1 MNAWGR
7 VVGGGFL
14 AVGILLWAGRAAS
27 EPPTPAPA
35 PATKPAA
42 AQATP
47 PADDWARRH
56 LAIDDPLAARES
68 LTLADLEQALADPKL
83 RRTVVRHVARAELEE
98 PQAIAFL
105 ARALNCE
112 TLAVRREAAVEL
124 ERRGKLIEVVQS
136 LLWEMAKRDDESL
149 RDAVIVALE
158 SSGVDHELVPDEYW
172 STLID
177 ALGRDDPRVQA
188 AAARQLE
195 DGGVR
200 ALPWLLD
207 ALRSDDPRVRRAAAE
222 VLSRVLAASAPEA
235 KPAAPRAAEAPSV
248 PSGQPVAPPPKFVP
262 QGPAGSPV
270 RALDRQPPTPVVVYF
285 ATNRALEGV
294 GSPWLKLI
302 LGTLGCGLGIALLVG
317 RIKPHPDS
325 PQSRRRFWL
334 RGGTLVCG
342 LAIGG
347 WSVLAGND
355 ALRELRAPQSA
366 SPFGVQRDPVGRI
379 HYGLCV
385 VTIPP
390 SHVEGVL
397 EEPLLGLEKDSEHV
411 KLQRTEIREEQAFF
425 DEVRSALRR
434 NAPAPQDCLVFVHGY
449 NVTFEKAARRTAQ
462 IHFDLQF
469 PGVPLFFSWPS
480 RGNPAEYS
488 WDREEVEQRS
498 YRDIQRFLVDV
509 ARRTDA
515 PRVHVLAHSM
525 GAEAVTKAI
534 RELGEEGQIFDQVIL
549 AAPDVDRRVFHDE
562 IAPRLSRHAR
572 RTTLYCSKNDRAL
585 FLSRYWNS
593 WGDPA
598 PRAGDSTDGPLLAV
612 GTDTIDASTI
622 RTDLLG
628 HSYYGDCVPLLQDVG
643 LLLREG
649 LSPDQRK
656 LEPQV
661 VDHAAPQ
668 DPRWYWLLR
677 DAAKELD
684 GERKP

>member
-1 MNAWGR
+1 MNAYGR
-7 VVGGGFL
+7 IVGRGLL
-14 AVGILLWAGRAAS
+14 AVSIVLIARPALS
-27 EPPTPAPA
+27 DPPAPA
-35 PATKPAA
+35 SSVSKPM
-42 AQATP
+42 P

-56 LAIDDPLAARES
+56 LAVDDPLAARQS
-68 LTLADLEQALADPKL
+68 LTLADLDQALADPKL
-83 RRTVVRHVARAELEE
+83 RRTVVRHVARAALEE
-98 PQAIAFL
+98 TQAVEFL
-105 ARALNCE
+105 AKALVCD
-112 TLAVRREAAVEL
+112 TLAVRRDAAVEL
-124 ERRGKLIEVVQS
+124 QRRGKLIEVVQQ
-136 LLWEMAKRDDESL
+136 LLLVMARSDNEGL

-158 SSGVDHELVPDEYW
+158 TTGASGERVPNEYW

-177 ALGRDDPRVQA
+177 ALGRDDPRVRA

-195 DGGVR
+195 LAGVG
-200 ALPWLLD
+200 AVPLLLD
-207 ALRSDDPRVRRAAAE
+207 ALRRDDPRVRQAAAE
-222 VLSRVLAASAPEA
+222 VLSRVLSAAASDA
-235 KPAAPRAAEAPSV
+235 KPAAEGAATVLPPSPAPKDQS
-248 PSGQPVAPPPKFVP
+248 VAPPPKFVP
-262 QGPAGSPV
+262 PQPVGSPV
-270 RALDRQPPTPVVVYF
+270 RTLEAQPPTPVTVYF
-285 ATNRALEGV
+285 ATNRAWVGV
-294 GSPWLKLI
+294 GSPWLKLT
-302 LGTLGCGLGIALLVG
+302 LGALGCGLGVALAFGKVERSTRLA
-317 RIKPHPDS
+317 
-325 PQSRRRFWL
+325 QSSHRRLL
-334 RGGTLVCG
+334 RGGMLACG
-342 LAIGG
+342 LVVGG
-347 WSVLAGND
+347 WSLLAGNE
-355 ALRELRAPQSA
+355 ALRELRSPLSA
-366 SPFGVQRDPVGRI
+366 SPFATQRDPLGRI

-390 SHVEGVL
+390 SHVEGNL
-397 EEPLLGLEKDSEHV
+397 EESLLGLEKDSEHV
-411 KLQRTEIREEQAFF
+411 KLQRTELRDEQAFF
-425 DEVRSALRR
+425 DEVRSVVHR

-462 IHFDLQF
+462 IHFDLKF

-509 ARRTDA
+509 ARRTGA

-534 RELGEEGQIFDQVIL
+534 RELGEEGKIFDQVIL
-549 AAPDVDRRVFHDE
+549 AAPDIDRKVFHDE
-562 IAPRLSRHAR
+562 IAPRLNLYAR

-628 HSYYGDCVPLLQDVG
+628 HSYYGDCVPLLHDVG
-643 LLLREG
+643 LLLRER

-661 VDHAAPQ
+661 VDHAAPN

-677 DAAKELD
+677 EMEKGDVELKE
-684 GERKP
+684 